1 MKAIVLH
8 EYGGPEQLKWEDCAE
23 PVPAMG
29 EVLVRVAAAG
39 INPIDW
45 KMRSGEARAHYPLTF
60 PAILG
65 RDLSGTVQAVGPGV
79 TGFNPGDSVFA
90 VASHTYAEFCVVKAT
105 ELALVPEGLDLIRAA
120 ALPLVTI
127 TGDQLVRLGTA
138 IGHGQ
143 TLLVIGANGS
153 VGRSAV
159 RAAREAGAEVIAGVR
174 KSQLEEARTINANRL
189 IALDDEAAMRKLGLV
204 DAIADTVGGKTAAGL
219 LMTVKPGG
227 VFATVVGPPPKELLD
242 PAIRIQP
249 VVATPDPQR
258 MVHLAHEVVRG
269 RLVIPIERMM
279 PLQEAAQAQAAAEM
293 GGLGKVLLLA

>member
-8 EYGGPEQLKWEDCAE
+8 EYGGSENLKWEDCPE
-23 PVPAMG
+23 PVPARD

-45 KMRSGEARAHYPLTF
+45 KMRSGAAREHYPLRF

-65 RDLSGTVQAVGPGV
+65 RDVSGTVQAVGAGV
-79 TGFNPGDSVFA
+79 TGFSPGDTVFA
-90 VASHTYAEFCVVKAT
+90 VAAHTYAQFCVVKGSD
-105 ELALVPEGLDLIRAA
+105 LARVPEGLDLIRAA

-127 TGDQLVRLGTA
+127 TGEQLVRLGAA

-159 RAAREAGAEVIAGVR
+159 RTARQAGAKVIAGVR
-174 KSQLEEARTINANRL
+174 KSQLEEARTINADL
-189 IALDDEAAMRKLGLV
+189 VVALDDEAALRTLGTV
-204 DAIADTVGGKTAAGL
+204 DAIADTVGGMTAAGL

-227 VFATVVGPPPKELLD
+227 VFATVVSPPPQALRD

-249 VVATPDPQR
+249 VVATPDPER
-258 MVHLAHEVVRG
+258 MVHLAREVVRG
-269 RLVIPIERMM
+269 RLVIPIARMM
-279 PLQEAAQAQAAAEM
+279 PLQEAAQAQAAAEN